1 MIMKNIWKI
10 IVISKPLHGLVAIIS
25 TLILISSALQLATP
39 ILSKFI
45 VDDIV
50 ARIQGEDGSVQ
61 RLIFLIILSFLLN
74 FVGVAITSISNRLGD
89 HFAGKLRKFLT
100 EKFYSKVLT
109 LPQSYFDS
117 QLSGRIVHQ
126 LNRGIQTTYQFLNGL
141 SNFILPTF
149 LQSIFTII
157 VLAYYDLPI
166 AIATFILFPIYLTLS
181 YYSTVQWGKREVEK
195 NKIEDTTRGRINE
208 VINNIRLVKGF
219 SSEKSEFSS
228 VSSNLTKIND
238 IYAQQSSTFHKFDF
252 ARNLSL
258 IIILFLIN
266 VLVFYNT
273 FMGRLTIGEMVL
285 ILQLFNQARVPLF
298 AMSFILTQIQ
308 NAEAGS
314 KEYFEIMSLKS
325 TENFSDTK
333 RAKKIDNPTI
343 ELKNV
348 SFKYEESENVL
359 DNVSFKINRGE
370 KIALVGHSGA
380 GKSTIINL
388 ILKLYEP
395 TYGEIYIKD
404 KKYSGLTHNQV
415 RANIALVFQE
425 NELFSSTVRE
435 NVMYGKRNATE
446 EEIIRALKMA
456 NAYEFVK
463 KLPKG
468 IDSEIGERGV
478 KLSGGQKQRIQIAR
492 AILKNAPILILDEA
506 TSSLDAKSENEVQ
519 KALENLMKGKL
530 VIIIAHRFSTIQ
542 NVDKVVVIDNGTIVN
557 YGTPQEL
564 SKQKGIYS
572 ELLNYQIEGNKKL
585 LEKFDIY

>member
-1 MIMKNIWKI
+1 MKNIWKI

-25 TLILISSALQLATP
+25 TLILASAALQLATP

-50 ARIQGEDGSVQ
+50 ARIQGEDGSIQ
-61 RLIFLIILSFLLN
+61 RLIFLIVLSFVLN
-74 FVGVAITSISNRLGD
+74 FIGVAVTSISNRLGD

-117 QLSGRIVHQ
+117 QVSGKIIHQ

-228 VSSNLTKIND
+228 VSSNLTKINN
-238 IYAQQSSTFHKFDF
+238 IYANQSSTFHKFDF

-258 IIILFLIN
+258 IIILFVIN

-273 FMGRLTIGEMVL
+273 FMGNLTIGEMVL

-298 AMSFILTQIQ
+298 AMSFILTQVQ

-314 KEYFEIMSLKS
+314 KEYFEIMDLKS
-325 TENFSDTK
+325 TENFGESK
-333 RAKKIDNPTI
+333 LSRKIDNPTI

-359 DNVSFKINRGE
+359 DDVSFKINRGE

-395 TYGEIYIKD
+395 TAGEIYIKD
-404 KKYSGLTHNQV
+404 KKYSDLTHNQI
-415 RANIALVFQE
+415 RTNIALVFQE
-425 NELFSSTVRE
+425 NELFSSTIRE

-446 EEIIRALKMA
+446 KEIIEALKMA
-456 NAYEFVK
+456 NAYDFVK

-519 KALENLMKGKL
+519 KALDNLMKGKL

-542 NVDKVVVIDNGTIVN
+542 NVDKIVVIDGGTVVN

-564 SKQKGIYS
+564 SKEKGIYS
-572 ELLNYQIEGNKKL
+572 ELLNYQIEGNRKL

>member
-1 MIMKNIWKI
+1 
-10 IVISKPLHGLVAIIS
+10 
-25 TLILISSALQLATP
+25 
-39 ILSKFI
+39 
-45 VDDIV
+45 
-50 ARIQGEDGSVQ
+50 
-61 RLIFLIILSFLLN
+61 
-74 FVGVAITSISNRLGD
+74 
-89 HFAGKLRKFLT
+89 
-100 EKFYSKVLT
+100 
-109 LPQSYFDS
+109 
-117 QLSGRIVHQ
+117 
-126 LNRGIQTTYQFLNGL
+126 
-141 SNFILPTF
+141 
-149 LQSIFTII
+149 
-157 VLAYYDLPI
+157 
-166 AIATFILFPIYLTLS
+166 
-181 YYSTVQWGKREVEK
+181 
-195 NKIEDTTRGRINE
+195 
-208 VINNIRLVKGF
+208 
-219 SSEKSEFSS
+219 
-228 VSSNLTKIND
+228 
-238 IYAQQSSTFHKFDF
+238 
-252 ARNLSL
+252 
-258 IIILFLIN
+258 
-266 VLVFYNT
+266 
-273 FMGRLTIGEMVL
+273 MGRLTIGEMVL